1 MADDGKRSLY
11 SGGGDGDERAADG
24 KRALYSGEESGPVK
38 IDCARCGTTS
48 EIGILDALMRILRFS
63 LWIPGRTYSRRL
75 ECPACQRR
83 SWVRVRLT

>member
-11 SGGGDGDERAADG
+11 SGGGDGSDRTADG
-24 KRALYSGEESGPVK
+24 KRALYSGTDGGPVK

-48 EIGILDALMRILRFS
+48 EVGVVDALKRILRFS

-75 ECPACQRR
+75 VCPACEQR

>member
-11 SGGGDGDERAADG
+11 SGGGDGSDRT
-24 KRALYSGEESGPVK
+24 SGGPVK

-48 EIGILDALMRILRFS
+48 DVGIVDALKRILRFS

-75 ECPACQRR
+75 VCPACEQR